1 MYHYYIMYGE
11 WKYFVKSYI
20 YHWRCYS
27 SKKMELVITNIAK
40 ELNIDNYLYGTKKQC
55 VCAII
60 KNEISNNNICPQKS

>member
-1 MYHYYIMYGE
+1 MSNAPYTIDIRGKKE
-11 WKYFVKSYI
+11 LL
-20 YHWRCYS
+20 S

-40 ELNIDNYLYGTKKQC
+40 ELNIDNYLYGTQKQC